1 MDLAA
6 LEAGRSYWITYEC
19 RDIGYG
25 VESGDGEFVYRGAS
39 DGWGKHA
46 FTPAGGGP
54 TIYLF
59 ADEVTVSGPVS
70 RTAED
75 A

>member
-1 MDLAA
+1 MSAA
-6 LEAGRSYWITYEC
+6 TLEPGRAYRISYEC

-39 DGWGKHA
+39 DAWGKHA
-46 FTPAGGGP
+46 FTPIGGGQE
-54 TIYLF
+54 IYLF
-59 ADEVTVSGPVS
+59 PDEITD
-70 RTAED
+70 AED